1 MFLFKGI
8 QVIQSKGLGSGDID
22 GIAQEIGQSGGCRA
36 HHLIHDL
43 AHSADR
49 QFVKLKLLVGG
60 LAAHQD
66 VHDHLYVVALEQHN
80 VAALQAGDILDLN
93 ADSRFQIPQAEVLNR
108 NHAHRGGGNIH
119 PMVQHIGYGG
129 GGGPQ
134 ADVHEFTDGIQLHGI
149 KDVLTHVPYFSSL
162 LWMRKVSPILTAI
175 LPPWVPS
182 LPLNQ
187 G

>member
-1 MFLFKGI
+1 MLLLEGLQI
-8 QVIQSKGLGSGDID
+8 IQSEGLGGGDID
-22 GIAQEIGQSGGCRA
+22 GIAQEVGQSGGSRA
-36 HHLIHDL
+36 HHLVHDL

-49 QFVKLKLLVGG
+49 QLVELKLLIGG

-66 VHDHLYVVALEQHN
+66 VHDHLYVAPLEQHDI
-80 VAALQAGDILDLN
+80 AALQAGDVLDLN
-93 ADSRFQIPQAEVLNR
+93 ADSRFQISQAEVLYR
-108 NHAHRGGGNIH
+108 DHFHRGSSDIH
-119 PMVQHIGYGG
+119 PVVQHIGHGG